1 MTNKLG
7 SRWFWSSLVA
17 TALLI
22 APALVSAQTP
32 PSPAPGDPQQV
43 GPPGP
48 VPPQAPAPT
57 TFPAKGPAPTQILLT
72 PDTYLRFGFQGQAWI
87 NYQQALSDAGNY
99 SLDLYLRRA
108 RFFAAAQFFGDL
120 TVFVLFDTPNLG
132 KAVQTGTGDTATV
145 SKGFTPA
152 IVQDMWGEIKLIGD
166 ELILTAGLMVVPFSH
181 NGLQSTS
188 SYLGLDVSNTAAV
201 LAGTATSVL
210 RDTGFQ
216 LKGYE
221 MDDHL
226 VFRLFVGSGLRQAA
240 HDDDPVAHNAPRITG
255 HVQYAI
261 LEPDVKGYVF
271 QGMTYG
277 RKKMLNLSAGF
288 DVQKGDDVGT
298 TTTNAYWAVSAAV
311 SGNWPLS
318 GESSPK
324 GGDEI
329 AYLAEFYHYDGGVP
343 DATPPGTG
351 APTFAIPPQNDF
363 DVEASYYNKELKLG
377 VFGKFEMRKVSD
389 GQSAAVKAAQNNLW
403 IAGGIKYYLRE
414 SFCNFTLFYQR
425 TQFSDAAAGAPD
437 GTNQFVLQLQVYV
450 F

>member
-1 MTNKLG
+1 
-7 SRWFWSSLVA
+7 
-17 TALLI
+17 
-22 APALVSAQTP
+22 
-32 PSPAPGDPQQV
+32 
-43 GPPGP
+43 
-48 VPPQAPAPT
+48 VPT
-57 TFPAKGPAPTQILLT
+57 SFPAKGPAPTQILLT

-87 NYQQALSDAGNY
+87 NYNQALSDAGNY

-152 IVQDMWGEIKLIGD
+152 IVQDMWGEVKFLGD
-166 ELILTAGLMVVPFSH
+166 ELMLEAGLMVVPFSH

-221 MDDHL
+221 MEDHL
-226 VFRLFVGSGLRQAA
+226 VFRLFVGSGLRQPANGSN
-240 HDDDPVAHNAPRITG
+240 PVAHNAPRVTG

-288 DVQKGDDVGT
+288 DVQKGDDITTMTGT
-298 TTTNAYWAVSAAV
+298 TSTNAYWAISAAV
-311 SGNWPLS
+311 SGNWPID

-329 AYLAEFYHYDGGVP
+329 AYLAEYYHYDGGVP
-343 DATPPGTG
+343 DAMPPGTG
-351 APTFAIPPQNDF
+351 AATFANIPPQNDF
-363 DVEASYYNKELKLG
+363 DIEASYYNKEYKLG
-377 VFGKFEMRKVSD
+377 VFGKVELRKVSD
-389 GQSAAVKAAQNNLW
+389 SMSAATKAANNNLW
-403 IAGGIKYYLRE
+403 IAGGIKYYMRE
-414 SFCNFTLFYQR
+414 SFCNFTLYYQR
-425 TQFSDAAAGAPD
+425 TKFNDVTTGAD
-437 GTNQFVLQLQVYV
+437 STNQFVLQLQVYV

>member
-1 MTNKLG
+1 EPT
-7 SRWFWSSLVA
+7 
-17 TALLI
+17 
-22 APALVSAQTP
+22 
-32 PSPAPGDPQQV
+32 QV

-48 VPPQAPAPT
+48 PPPATPVPT
-57 TFPAKGPAPTQILLT
+57 SFPAKGPAPTQILLT

-145 SKGFTPA
+145 NKGFSPA
-152 IVQDMWGEIKLIGD
+152 IVQDMWGEVKFLGD
-166 ELILTAGLMVVPFSH
+166 ELMLEAGLMVVPFSH

-188 SYLGLDVSNTAAV
+188 SYLGLDASNTAAV

-221 MDDHL
+221 MDDKL
-226 VFRLFVGSGLRQAA
+226 QFRFFVGAGNRQPA
-240 HDDDPVAHNAPRITG
+240 HDDDPVAHNAPRVTG

-277 RKKMLNLSAGF
+277 RKKMVNVSAGF
-288 DVQKGDDVGT
+288 DWQKGDNIAST
-298 TTTNAYWAVSAAV
+298 MTHTNAYWAVSAAV
-311 SGNWPLS
+311 SGNWPIA

-329 AYLAEFYHYDGGVP
+329 AYLAEYYHYAGGVP
-343 DATPPGTG
+343 
-351 APTFAIPPQNDF
+351 
-363 DVEASYYNKELKLG
+363 
-377 VFGKFEMRKVSD
+377 
-389 GQSAAVKAAQNNLW
+389 
-403 IAGGIKYYLRE
+403 
-414 SFCNFTLFYQR
+414 
-425 TQFSDAAAGAPD
+425 AAG
-437 GTNQFVLQLQVYV
+437 V
-450 F
+450 